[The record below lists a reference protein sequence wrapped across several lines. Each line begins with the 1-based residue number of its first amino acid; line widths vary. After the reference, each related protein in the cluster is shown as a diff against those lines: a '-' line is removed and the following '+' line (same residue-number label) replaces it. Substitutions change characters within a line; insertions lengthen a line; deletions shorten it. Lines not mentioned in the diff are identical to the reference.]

1 MKIDIRICGMTR
13 RPAHSPFFVEEDET
27 LGQRL
32 SRYRR
37 ERGLTQIELA
47 KKMESIQTLIS
58 DYERD
63 QLRPH
68 PEMLVKFAAALEVS
82 ADELLGLK
90 NKPRQPSSSRRWVRR
105 VQDIEKLSKRDQDA
119 LVRTIDAFLA
129 KAS

>member
-1 MKIDIRICGMTR
+1 MNFNIRICGMTR
-13 RPAHSPFFVEEDET
+13 RPAHAPFFVEEDET

-32 SRYRR
+32 ARYRR
-37 ERGLTQIELA
+37 ERGFTQIELA
-47 KKMESIQTLIS
+47 EKMQSIQTLIS

-90 NKPRQPSSSRRWVRR
+90 KQPRQPSSSRRWVKR
-105 VQDIEKLSKRDQDA
+105 VQAIEKLPKRDQDA
-119 LVRTIDAFLA
+119 LVRTIDAFLT

>member
-1 MKIDIRICGMTR
+1 MTR

-90 NKPRQPSSSRRWVRR
+90 NKPRQPLSSRRWIRR